1 MSNRGSAT
9 ARGRYP
15 VLRNRTAV
23 PQTERPVSCR
33 ITAPIAALLYI
44 ASLTEPIVDF
54 ATNVIGDLGLAG
66 IFFLMLLDS
75 ACIPTS
81 SEAIM
86 LFAGFEVSDGRFTMF
101 EIVAAGVLGNLVGSW
116 VAWGIGW
123 YGRVELLEKHGK
135 WFHITPKHLAW
146 ADRWFERYGNAA
158 VFFSRMLPVI
168 RTFISLPAGVAR
180 MPFWRFTLL
189 SVAGIIPWVL
199 AFGLMGEAVGDRWD
213 EWQENLHYADYVIV
227 ASILAGIV
235 YLLIRRK
242 RGKDTPAD
250 PQADRPVPGGTSAQP
265 DAPLP
270 DTTS

>member
-1 MSNRGSAT
+1 MDGTLSTAGHGTSASS
-9 ARGRYP
+9 P
-15 VLRNRTAV
+15 L
-23 PQTERPVSCR
+23 
-33 ITAPIAALLYI
+33 AALLHT

-54 ATNVIGDLGLAG
+54 ATNVVGDLGLAG
-66 IFFLMLLDS
+66 IFILMLLDS

-86 LFAGFEVSDGRFTMF
+86 LFAGFEVSDGRFTMT
-101 EIVAAGVLGNLVGSW
+101 EIVLAGVLGNVVGSW
-116 VAWGIGW
+116 VAWVVGW

-146 ADRWFERYGNAA
+146 ADRWFEQYGAPA

-180 MPFWRFTLL
+180 MPFWKFTFL
-189 SVAGIIPWVL
+189 STAGIIPWVL

-213 EWQENLHYADYVIV
+213 EWQESLHYADYAIV
-227 ASILAGIV
+227 AGILAGIL
-235 YLLIRRK
+235 YLLVRRRRG
-242 RGKDTPAD
+242 RGKNKA
-250 PQADRPVPGGTSAQP
+250 ADRPAAGGTGSGT

-270 DTTS
+270 DSPN